1 MPQMTKDQFELGTL
15 RQVFQDERIAGI
27 KDSSGNLEYFGQL
40 LELKRLRPSL
50 SVLVGPEHLLAETVR
65 RGGDGG
71 VNGGANFHP
80 RLLVE
85 VFDAVTR
92 GDAGRA
98 DDLQRQLLR
107 MGGVYRVGHHASTV
121 IKGMK
126 CACSLLGLCDD
137 FMAEPFHRFRA
148 PEREKVQ
155 AILREC
161 GLLR

>member
-1 MPQMTKDQFELGTL
+1 MTKDQFELGTL

-40 LELKRLRPSL
+40 LELKRQRPDLSL
-50 SVLVGPEHLLAETVR
+50 LVGPEHLLVETVR

-80 RLLVE
+80 RLLVTL
-85 VFDAVTR
+85 FDAVIRQDT
-92 GDAGRA
+92 ARA
-98 DDLQRQLLR
+98 EALQQELLK
-107 MGGVYRVGHHASTV
+107 MGAVYRVGHHASTV
-121 IKGMK
+121 VKGMK

-137 FMAEPFHRFRA
+137 FMAEPFHRFKQ

-155 AILREC
+155 AILRDC
-161 GLLR
+161 GLLD